1 MSSPKKKKKKKTKS
15 VRHGDWVQKMD
26 PNSKRYYYGNVKTLE
41 RLWEM
46 PEEFKLAVEAEA
58 AATKTKEQP
67 QAPVSSSS
75 TSSTLPPTSEA
86 TDDANDWIEG
96 YDPKNKRKYYVN
108 KITGESRWTKPLDK
122 QQVVADDW
130 ISGRDPKTKRVY
142 YYNKRTKETTW
153 EKPPGYQEPGS
164 QNKTSNNTNDAQ
176 SIISQANANKPNHT
190 SSTSSSSTSSSTSS
204 SISSSTSSSVD
215 DDPATAPSLKALKEQ
230 SKAKKSNRAAPPA
243 AGKSGNMLWISGT
256 DPKTGQIY
264 YYNTTTQETTW
275 TKPTEVVDSQ
285 NHPGQE
291 AQTRSGKTRRSSIA
305 MEEVGKTVKK
315 GIVKQRRSSLI
326 SAPTAMS
333 PTLTSTASEAEELIR
348 NSKKNKT
355 KDRKKKFKHNRTRS
369 TADEAQDLIRLAKES
384 KAVEDAAAAVAA
396 EEAGRSRKDSA
407 PGMTDLIFSD
417 MIMTSSTLDNVPRLN
432 NMVEVNYLKLL
443 NESEDQLNVF
453 LLNHRKQIGGLST
466 APLSDIIDA
475 LMNDTEGSL
484 ANYTEE
490 DGSPRSSRLR
500 VSSLSNLSEV

>member
-1 MSSPKKKKKKKTKS
+1 MPTPKKKKKKKTKS

-46 PEEFKLAVEAEA
+46 PEEFKLAVESEA
-58 AATKTKEQP
+58 AAAKTKEQP
-67 QAPVSSSS
+67 QAPESSSSS
-75 TSSTLPPTSEA
+75 TSSTTPPNNET

-108 KITGESRWTKPLDK
+108 KVTGESRWTKPLDK
-122 QQVVADDW
+122 EQVVADDW

-164 QNKTSNNTNDAQ
+164 QNKTSSNTNEAQ
-176 SIISQANANKPNHT
+176 SIISQANANKHNTT
-190 SSTSSSSTSSSTSS
+190 SSTSSTS
-204 SISSSTSSSVD
+204 SSSTSSSVD
-215 DDPATAPSLKALKEQ
+215 DDPATAPSLKALKEK
-230 SKAKKSNRAAPPA
+230 SNVKKSTRAAPPA

-285 NHPGQE
+285 NNQGQG
-291 AQTRSGKTRRSSIA
+291 AQNRPEKTRRSSIA
-305 MEEVGKTVKK
+305 MEEVDKTVKK
-315 GIVKQRRSSLI
+315 GIVKQRRSSLVG
-326 SAPTAMS
+326 APKAIS

-348 NSKKNKT
+348 NSKKIKA

-384 KAVEDAAAAVAA
+384 KAIEDAAAAAAA
-396 EEAGRSRKDSA
+396 EEAGRNRKDSA
-407 PGMTDLIFSD
+407 PGMTDLFFSD

-432 NMVEVNYLKLL
+432 NMVEVNYLKVL

-453 LLNHRKQIGGLST
+453 LLNHRKKIGGLST

-475 LMNDTEGSL
+475 LVNDTEGSL

-490 DGSPRSSRLR
+490 DGSPRNSRLR
-500 VSSLSNLSEV
+500 VSSLSSLSEV